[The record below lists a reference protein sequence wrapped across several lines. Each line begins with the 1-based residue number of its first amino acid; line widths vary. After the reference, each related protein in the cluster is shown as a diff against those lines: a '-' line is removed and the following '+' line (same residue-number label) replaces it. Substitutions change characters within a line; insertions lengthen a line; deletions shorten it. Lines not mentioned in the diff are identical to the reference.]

1 MGVGHARGVLDLL
14 LAWYEPKEKDT
25 LQRAVAALLNGV
37 VKDAMSKP
45 AITIGTDAPLAD
57 AWHLLRQHTIN
68 RLPVVKNGV
77 LAGIVTRQNVL
88 GVLDTSASTATGR
101 ATASPRAGKVPG
113 ASSLPSTLR
122 PITAV
127 AQDLGLTVSDLVP
140 AGAAIL
146 KIRSAFSARSPDA
159 RSGPGSS
166 SSAP

>member
-1 MGVGHARGVLDLL
+1 MFPAYRSSTRSVMSSGYLSEKDIVTRLDHQVGVGHARGVLDLL

-113 ASSLPSTLR
+113 A
-122 PITAV
+122 
-127 AQDLGLTVSDLVP
+127 
-140 AGAAIL
+140 
-146 KIRSAFSARSPDA
+146 
-159 RSGPGSS
+159 
-166 SSAP
+166 